1 MKESVEIQI
10 LIDID
15 LFDGDM
21 IAAQRFSERLFN
33 EFVKER
39 QRESDTRLIES
50 VNRLNPEFS
59 DDSAGFKEVVDG
71 TAGILGAFTF
81 LLNVQGMVVAMNPDL
96 VVIDIKPETR
106 ELINK
111 LSDIASKAKTVI
123 DYIDGKIKISKKDK

>member
-1 MKESVEIQI
+1 MSENVEIQI

-15 LFDGDM
+15 LFDGDL

-50 VNRLNPEFS
+50 VSRLNPEFS

>member
-1 MKESVEIQI
+1 MSENVEIQI

-81 LLNVQGMVVAMNPDL
+81 LLNVQGMVVAINPDL